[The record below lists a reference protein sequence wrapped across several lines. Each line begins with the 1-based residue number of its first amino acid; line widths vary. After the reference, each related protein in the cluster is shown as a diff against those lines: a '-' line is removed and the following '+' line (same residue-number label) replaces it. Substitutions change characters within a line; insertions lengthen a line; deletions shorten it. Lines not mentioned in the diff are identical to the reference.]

1 ARAIRRRTRPP
12 GARGLALAQ
21 RPERTRARRPGGRR
35 RRVLRTAAHG
45 RRSRS
50 RRAGARRPADRR
62 RGGGSVSAALVAVV
76 AITLLSSGLEHLR
89 GRSAALSETLA
100 GHRVL
105 PATWTSPVAAV
116 LTVLEVAL
124 GLALLVGLSRGTA
137 ATGMLAL
144 VASALFAAMTGYVH
158 LAARRAE
165 RGAPVP
171 CGCGLGEAPLGLW
184 VTVRAGL

>member
-1 ARAIRRRTRPP
+1 M
-12 GARGLALAQ
+12 
-21 RPERTRARRPGGRR
+21 
-35 RRVLRTAAHG
+35 
-45 RRSRS
+45 
-50 RRAGARRPADRR
+50 
-62 RGGGSVSAALVAVV
+62 SAALVAVV

-184 VTVRAGL
+184 VTVRAGLLAALALIGGLTLPTEPLSTSSPSELVIMAAATLALSIAIITLPQARAELAISRPTGVTR